1 MSEKQEQQ
9 NTERSR
15 MLGTMEMRKL
25 VPTVSVPIMVSMLVQ
40 ALYNIVDGIFVG
52 QYLPDAL
59 TAVNLAMPMQ
69 MLMIAVSTGMGTGIN
84 SLISRRLGEKRP
96 HDDRHLG
103 AGDYVL
109 GAEGPVLVA
118 FEHADGRGDRHGI
131 LIEVVGWLLFVIVG
145 LFFARMYIGMTNPKA
160 EVLEMGTLYLRI
172 VCTLSLGQFMSIC
185 FERMM
190 QATGNTTLSMI
201 TQLSGAVTNII
212 LDPILIFSCQM
223 GIAGAA
229 IATVIGQVV
238 SCTVGFVLNQW
249 KNRELRLTHEGF
261 RFDWKTVQNILVV
274 GIPSTIMQ
282 AISSVCTTLMNMIL
296 AGFGDIYVNVLGVYF
311 KLQSFVFMPVFGLCN
326 GMVPIVGY
334 NFGAQKKKRV
344 YECVRVC
351 LVYALVIMAVGALL
365 FLAVPNLL
373 MMPFD
378 SSADKALTAE
388 GCVALRIICSH
399 FLIAAAGITLS
410 TVFQA
415 VGRGTYS
422 LIMSLCRQLIVL
434 LPAAWALSLIG
445 PNAIWWAFPIAEIV
459 SLTICLLLYRK
470 CDRELI
476 APLPEE

>member
-52 QYLPDAL
+52 QYSPDAL

-84 SLISRRLGEKRP
+84 SLISRRLGEKRT
-96 HDDRHLG
+96 HEARD
-103 AGDYVL
+103 A
-109 GAEGPVLVA
+109 A
-118 FEHADGRGDRHGI
+118 RHGI

-145 LFFARMYIGMTNPKA
+145 LFFARAYIGMTNPKA

-172 VCTLSLGQFMSIC
+172 VCTFSLGQFMSIC

-296 AGFGDIYVNVLGVYF
+296 ADFGDIYVNVLGVYF

-344 YECVRVC
+344 YECIRVC

-388 GCVALRIICSH
+388 GCVALRTICSQ

-434 LPAAWALSLIG
+434 LPAAWLLSFIG

>member
-52 QYLPDAL
+52 QYSPDAL

-96 HDDRHLG
+96 HEARD
-103 AGDYVL
+103 A
-109 GAEGPVLVA
+109 A
-118 FEHADGRGDRHGI
+118 RHGI

-145 LFFARMYIGMTNPKA
+145 LFFARAYIGMTNPKA

-282 AISSVCTTLMNMIL
+282 AFSSVCTTLMNMIL

-351 LVYALVIMAVGALL
+351 LVYALVIMAVG
-365 FLAVPNLL
+365 
-373 MMPFD
+373 
-378 SSADKALTAE
+378 
-388 GCVALRIICSH
+388 
-399 FLIAAAGITLS
+399 
-410 TVFQA
+410 
-415 VGRGTYS
+415 RGTYS

-434 LPAAWALSLIG
+434 LPATWALSLIG

>member
-1 MSEKQEQQ
+1 MPI
-9 NTERSR
+9 ERD
-15 MLGTMEMRKL
+15 LGDLHVRPRVELAAR
-25 VPTVSVPIMVSMLVQ
+25 
-40 ALYNIVDGIFVG
+40 AR
-52 QYLPDAL
+52 
-59 TAVNLAMPMQ
+59 TAQ
-69 MLMIAVSTGMGTGIN
+69 
-84 SLISRRLGEKRP
+84 
-96 HDDRHLG
+96 
-103 AGDYVL
+103 
-109 GAEGPVLVA
+109 VLVVRLA
-118 FEHADGRGDRHGI
+118 ADHGGIVAAELERRDEQTDTSRIAGGLKITADAGVCRDAARHGI

-311 KLQSFVFMPVFGLCN
+311 KLQTFVFMPVFGLN
-326 GMVPIVGY
+326 QGALPVMGY
-334 NFGAQKKKRV
+334 NYGARKPERVKKTVK
-344 YECVRVC
+344 
-351 LVYALVIMAVGALL
+351 LSIFTAIGIMILGFAAFELIPDVLL
-365 FLAVPNLL
+365 EL
-373 MMPFD
+373 FD
-378 SSADKALTAE
+378 ASETMLSIGTT
-388 GCVALRIICSH
+388 ALRIIGTH
-399 FLIAAAGITLS
+399 FLIAGINVVAMS
-410 TVFQA
+410 VYQA
-415 VGRGTYS
+415 VGNPLYS
-422 LIMSLCRQLIVL
+422 LLSSAMRQLVVL
-434 LPAAWALSLIG
+434 LPAAWLLARTGRLELV
-445 PNAIWWAFPIAEIV
+445 WLAFPIAELAALAM
-459 SLTICLLLYRK
+459 STIFLRK
-470 CDRELI
+470 TLRTAECRMADDDYGEVV
-476 APLPEE
+476 